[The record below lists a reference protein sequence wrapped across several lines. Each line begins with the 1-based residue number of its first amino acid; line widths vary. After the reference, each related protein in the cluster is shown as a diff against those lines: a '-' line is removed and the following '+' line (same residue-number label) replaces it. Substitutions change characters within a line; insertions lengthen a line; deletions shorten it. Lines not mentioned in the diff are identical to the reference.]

1 MLAIDRLMKT
11 RAFPLYKTQ
20 LNSANNYWKCIA
32 SSLSC
37 CIKSLQHQDS
47 SCGFAFNIWLPHR
60 GEKLFCFFKSHHC
73 GKTLCHSF
81 IMFRFAE
88 QSWVVFFFVCF
99 FSMKCLISGISA
111 GRMTRMGGFL
121 ALPILSVSSPTGN
134 SSLSQLIEA
143 QARAHTHISPQP

>member
-60 GEKLFCFFKSHHC
+60 GEKLFCFFKAITVGKHC
-73 GKTLCHSF
+73 VIHSSCSDSQN
-81 IMFRFAE
+81 RAE
-88 QSWVVFFFVCF
+88 CFFFCLF
-99 FSMKCLISGISA
+99 FFHEVSHIWNFGRPNDSDGGIFSIANLECLIPHRKFQPFSA
-111 GRMTRMGGFL
+111 D
-121 ALPILSVSSPTGN
+121 
-134 SSLSQLIEA
+134 
-143 QARAHTHISPQP
+143 